1 MSAMRDKMV
10 NDARRGYDAPVKNTG
25 PLLDTSGER
34 TRIVIPNLKRSA
46 KLVKRMHTYGF
57 TKHDSQWGRFTDQP
71 LQGTRWSRKHWMEL
85 AEKCYQEAY
94 GDTEVIKPVTKAR
107 VVAKKVGA
115 YLQRDVETGLIRE
128 TSTLYKEKLFTEA

>member
-1 MSAMRDKMV
+1 
-10 NDARRGYDAPVKNTG
+10 
-25 PLLDTSGER
+25 
-34 TRIVIPNLKRSA
+34 
-46 KLVKRMHTYGF
+46 
-57 TKHDSQWGRFTDQP
+57 
-71 LQGTRWSRKHWMEL
+71 MEL